1 MGEDTIG
8 GTVVDAVVA
17 AAGIFFSLSDASM
30 GCIFICV
37 FIDTAVLERLL
48 LF

>member
-8 GTVVDAVVA
+8 GTVLDAVVA

-30 GCIFICV
+30 GYILYV
-37 FIDTAVLERLL
+37 FIDAAVLERLL